1 MTDNIPAE
9 QSAPGNPSS
18 STFPDSNSPLTIG
31 MVVGEMSGDTLGAGL
46 MRAIKQHYP
55 YAHFVGIGGK
65 KMIAEGFHSFFSME
79 RLAVMGIVDVL
90 KRLPELLAIRK
101 KLSNYFLMMPP
112 DVFIGIDAPDFNL
125 NLELVL
131 RRSGIKTVHYV
142 SPSVWAW
149 RQERIKKIAEGVD
162 LMLTLLP
169 FEAKF
174 YEQYNVPVRFVG
186 HPLADEIDIE
196 PCQQEARKTFSY
208 NSEQTL
214 IALLPGSRAS
224 ELKYLAPAFIETVK
238 VCLQR
243 SPELKFIVPAANE
256 ARKIQFLNFLA
267 EQTQSLPIQVVVGQA
282 QQIMAAS
289 DAVLLASGTATLE
302 AMLLKKPMVVAYRW
316 GAVSHAIISR
326 MFKAPFI
333 ALPNLLAGQELVPE
347 LLQDQVTPERLA
359 AALFHVLEG
368 SSQQILVDK
377 FTEIHKVLRRNGDEL
392 AAEAVL
398 KLIGRM

>member
-1 MTDNIPAE
+1 MTDNIPVQ
-9 QSAPGNPSS
+9 QSASRNPSS

-174 YEQYNVPVRFVG
+174 YEQHNVPVRFVG

-196 PCQQEARKTFSY
+196 PCQQEARKAFSY
-208 NSEQTL
+208 NSEQSL

-224 ELKYLAPAFIETVK
+224 ELKYLAPVFIETVK

-243 SPELKFIVPAANE
+243 SPELEFIVPAANE

-282 QQIMAAS
+282 QQVMAAS

-316 GAVSHAIISR
+316 GTVSHAIISR

-333 ALPNLLAGQELVPE
+333 ALPNLLVGQELVPE
-347 LLQDQVTPERLA
+347 LLQEQVTPERLA